1 MGEPAV
7 RKLAFTNGPA
17 RAAALALAAIVL
29 AACALLLVVCAPQ
42 QAFARS
48 YDMPKMDIA
57 AEAQTDGSLHVV
69 ESRTF
74 EFSGDYTAVWW
85 TFNDLPD
92 GAKVQV
98 NGVKLA
104 LPQHAG

>member
-1 MGEPAV
+1 MVEAVKRRLLPA
-7 RKLAFTNGPA
+7 GP
-17 RAAALALAAIVL
+17 ALALAL

-48 YDMPKMDIA
+48 YDMPKVDIA

-74 EFSGDYTAVWW
+74 EFSGDY
-85 TFNDLPD
+85 
-92 GAKVQV
+92 VQ
-98 NGVKLA
+98 
-104 LPQHAG
+104 